1 MELHE
6 RSLADQTVP
15 YRTVDVPVEGGRL
28 RVGVWGTRGPVVL
41 CSHGI
46 TANHTEFLH
55 LARQIGQDV
64 RLIAPDHRGR
74 GRSNGIT
81 GPWGMAAHAADM
93 AAVLDHL
100 GFDQAHLLLGHSMGG
115 FVAAVTAA
123 QYPAR
128 VGQVMM
134 VDGGVPLMDVSFI
147 TWLPF
152 SNFFVEKLTRKIIG
166 PSLTRLDLTFESRE
180 AYRAFW
186 RAHPALARDWSP
198 EVEQYV
204 DYDLEGQPPALRSS
218 VRKEALL
225 RDVRTQM
232 IEDLVPRSLRA
243 LRCPV
248 RFLRAEHGIM
258 NDKALYDEAKLAR
271 ESAKITA
278 FSSANI
284 TGVNH
289 FTILLSER
297 GARAVAGE
305 IRALL
310 EA

>member
-6 RSLADQTVP
+6 RSLAVQAVP
-15 YRTVDVPVEGGRL
+15 YRTVDVPVEGGSL
-28 RVGVWGTRGPVVL
+28 RVGIWGAHGPVVL

-46 TANHTEFLH
+46 TATHTEFQH
-55 LARQIGQDV
+55 LANQIGHDV

-128 VGQVMM
+128 VSQVLM

-152 SNFFVEKLTRKIIG
+152 SKFFVEKLTRKIIG
-166 PSLTRLDLTFESRE
+166 PSLTRLDMTFQSRE
-180 AYRAFW
+180 AYRTFW
-186 RAHPALARDWSP
+186 RAHPALKNDWSP

-204 DYDLEGQPPALRSS
+204 DYDLEGEPPALRSS

-225 RDVRTQM
+225 CDVRTQM
-232 IEDLVPRSLRA
+232 IEGLVPRSLKA

-258 NDKALYDEAKLAR
+258 NDKALYDETKLAR
-271 ESAKITA
+271 EGAKIAA
-278 FSSANI
+278 FSYANI
-284 TGVNH
+284 QGVNH
-289 FTILLSER
+289 FTILMSER

-305 IRALL
+305 IRSLL